1 MDNQM
6 IQESCSW
13 VCMQRKLCYGA
24 VAFPT
29 VIIYSTTHNS
39 QDMAAAQV
47 STHAWI
53 GKQTGYICAMEYYS
67 ATGRMSSSVAAW
79 QV

>member
-47 STHAWI
+47 STMH
-53 GKQTGYICAMEYYS
+53 E
-67 ATGRMSSSVAAW
+67 
-79 QV
+79 